1 MHNDFLLRML
11 IFCERIDE
19 SVARGIDLALRT
31 VEIMFVR
38 SCCALFREHDLNAEW
53 SFKQLTI
60 TIIRFAKSV
69 VQLIGPN

>member
-1 MHNDFLLRML
+1 MLNDFLLRML

-19 SVARGIDLALRT
+19 GVTRGIDLVLRT
-31 VEIMFVR
+31 VEIIFVR
-38 SCCALFREHDLNAEW
+38 SCCALFREHALNAEW

-69 VQLIGPN
+69 IQLIGPD